1 MTVRFHPPEDQSA
14 YAEQVLAT
22 LVRAALPQILEQAR
36 QQEPREEQVPSTRP
50 KIIQ

>member
-22 LVRAALPQILEQAR
+22 LVRAALPQMLEQL
-36 QQEPREEQVPSTRP
+36 EQVRSQDSREV
-50 KIIQ
+50 QVRSA